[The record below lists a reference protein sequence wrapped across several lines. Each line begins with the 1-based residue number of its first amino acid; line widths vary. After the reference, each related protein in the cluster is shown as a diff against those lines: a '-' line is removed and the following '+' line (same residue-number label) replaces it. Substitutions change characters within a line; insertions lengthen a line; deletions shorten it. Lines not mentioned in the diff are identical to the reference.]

1 MSSGVSWLD
10 ERAAELG
17 TTDVDETP
25 EQTVARLAALSRMA
39 YDKVRETEA
48 ESLGIRVST
57 LDAEVKAA
65 RKGTDEGVG
74 AALVMDD
81 PEPWP
86 DPVEGAELLE
96 TLAETVRRYLVLNPT
111 DADAAALWIVHT
123 HAHDA
128 ATVSPIL
135 SITSPQKRCGKTT
148 LLSLLQALTRRPL
161 PASNITAAALFR
173 GVEQWKPTVLVDEA
187 DTYLRESDE
196 LRGVLNSGHNRAGAY
211 VIRTV
216 GEDHEPR
223 AFSTWSPKAIAL
235 IGNMPDTLADR
246 SVAIALRRKTAD
258 EKAESLRLDRL
269 DQLEALPRQAAKW
282 ADDHVSALRPADPT
296 IPRGLHDRAADNWRP
311 LLAIADAA
319 GGNWPERAR
328 RAATALVAHDAPED
342 AAGVMLL
349 EDIREHYG
357 DHKKITSAQLVET
370 LVTLHE
376 RPWPEWRRGKPITTR
391 QVAKLLQPFGIR
403 SRQLR
408 LRDGRAGIHG
418 YLLTD
423 FQDAFARYLGA
434 QSATALRARNGAG
447 SSDSQS
453 ATPSEG
459 VADEKTPKPTYAEG
473 CSAVADENPG
483 DGEVRV

>member
-1 MSSGVSWLD
+1 MSEIQLHAID
-10 ERAAELG
+10 PQDLPA
-17 TTDVDETP
+17 DETP
-25 EQTVARLAALSRMA
+25 EQMVARLAALSPLE

-65 RKGTDEGVG
+65 RKGIDEGVG
-74 AALVMDD
+74 AKLVMDD

-86 DPVEGAELLE
+86 DPVNGAELLE

-111 DADAAALWIVHT
+111 DADAVALWITHS

-148 LLSLLQALTRRPL
+148 LLSLLQHLVRRPL

-173 GVEQWKPTVLVDEA
+173 SVEKWQPTMLVDEA
-187 DTYLRESDE
+187 DTFLRESDE
-196 LRGVLNSGHNRAGAY
+196 LRGVLNSGHNRTSAY
-211 VIRTV
+211 VVRVV
-216 GEDHEPR
+216 GDDHEPR

-246 SVAIALRRKTAD
+246 SVAIALRRKTVD
-258 EKAESLRLDRL
+258 EAAETLRLDRL
-269 DQLEALPRQAAKW
+269 EHIEHLPQQATRW
-282 ADDHVSALRPADPT
+282 ADDHISTLRRADPT
-296 IPRGLHDRAADNWRP
+296 IPTGLHDRAADNWRA
-311 LLAIADAA
+311 LLAIADTV
-319 GGNWPERAR
+319 GGDWPERAR

-349 EDIREHYG
+349 EDVREHYG
-357 DHKKITSAQLVET
+357 EHQKITSAQLVDT
-370 LVTLHE
+370 LVTLDE

-408 LRDGRAGIHG
+408 LSDGRAGIHG
-418 YLLTD
+418 YLLSD
-423 FQDAFARYLGA
+423 FQDAFARYLGV
-434 QSATALRARNGAG
+434 QSATPLHARHGAG

-453 ATPSEG
+453 ATASKGVAERKQPKATHGAGCSG
-459 VADEKTPKPTYAEG
+459 VADESP
-473 CSAVADENPG
+473 D
-483 DGEVRV
+483 DGEVRL